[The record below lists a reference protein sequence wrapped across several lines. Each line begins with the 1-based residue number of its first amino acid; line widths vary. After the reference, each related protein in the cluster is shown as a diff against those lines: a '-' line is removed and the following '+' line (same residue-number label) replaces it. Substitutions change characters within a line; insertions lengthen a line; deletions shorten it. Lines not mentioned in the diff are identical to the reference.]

1 MNISNKGVDFIKNEE
16 KFMSKPYLDSVKVPT
31 IGYGSTV
38 YLDGSKV
45 TLKDK
50 SITEKQATELLMLKL
65 QRQYVPAVNKALT
78 REVNQN
84 QFDALVSL
92 CYNIG
97 TGGIASS
104 TLIKKVNAS
113 PCDTSITYWFSVW
126 NKGTVNGVK
135 VELKGLTNRRARE
148 AKLYFS

>member
-1 MNISNKGVDFIKNEE
+1 MNISSKGVDFIKNEE

-50 SITEKQATELLMLKL
+50 PITEKQATELLMLKL

-104 TLIKKVNAS
+104 TLIKKVNAN
-113 PCDTSITYWFSVW
+113 PCDPSITHWFSVW
-126 NKGTVNGVK
+126 NKGTVSGVK